1 MGEFGGVCARLG
13 TLAVTSGLT
22 EPSLRSMLG
31 ILCRESR
38 SAKRATSSLVPGE
51 DSSLDSVGT
60 RDSGDCAAS
69 SEIFNMC
76 QSKEKNAKQLY
87 YHSLKLSHKLK

>member
-1 MGEFGGVCARLG
+1 MGVLGEFGGVCARLG
-13 TLAVTSGLT
+13 TLAATSGLA

-38 SAKRATSSLVPGE
+38 SAKRATSSLVPSE

-60 RDSGDCAAS
+60 RDSGDCAVS
-69 SEIFNMC
+69 SAMQGQC
-76 QSKEKNAKQLY
+76 
-87 YHSLKLSHKLK
+87 